1 MPNISFLLYIYVS
14 KKPSLINAFKETTK
28 KELGSPTYPTRI
40 KLYIIEDTYDLNKKK
55 SKNKI
60 LVILIKKILIRPS
73 IEYITSLFFYQ

>member
-1 MPNISFLLYIYVS
+1 MFP

-55 SKNKI
+55 NLKI
-60 LVILIKKILIRPS
+60 KYL
-73 IEYITSLFFYQ
+73 